1 MCFCIEFLLP
11 EVFSKL
17 VRGLSKVLNT
27 RYFLYC
33 KTKFKRSIIVI
44 YYLLRYTDT
53 ESPQLHNN
61 QGSSCISVHQ
71 TTDINSHVG
80 ILCKVYTVNLKLLYY
95 VLIQVLSFFSNSTYF
110 VQNLKPEKPVF
121 MLPVTHQ
128 TQQAKTGIESSSV
141 FY

>member
-33 KTKFKRSIIVI
+33 KTKFKRSIIVV

-71 TTDINSHVG
+71 TTNINSHVG

-95 VLIQVLSFFSNSTYF
+95 VLI
-110 VQNLKPEKPVF
+110 
-121 MLPVTHQ
+121 
-128 TQQAKTGIESSSV
+128 
-141 FY
+141 